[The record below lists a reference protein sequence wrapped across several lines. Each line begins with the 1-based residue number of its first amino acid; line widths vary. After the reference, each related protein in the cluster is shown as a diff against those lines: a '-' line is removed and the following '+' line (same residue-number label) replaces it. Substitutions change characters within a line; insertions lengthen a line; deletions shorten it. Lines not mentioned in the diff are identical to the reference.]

1 MPRRPRRRP
10 PLRPAAG
17 RSRSARWSCRAS
29 RAAHGH
35 AGDPN
40 GGGTVADRDALALL
54 AADALLDVEVVA
66 QRVDR
71 RDHAGA
77 VADEVGAADGGGDLA
92 VLDQVALDDAEHEL
106 AGDGVHLPAAERLGV
121 QAARRLADDLLR
133 VVGAREDVG

>member
-17 RSRSARWSCRAS
+17 RSRSARWSC

-66 QRVDR
+66 QGVDR

-77 VADEVGAADGGGDLA
+77 VADQVRATNRGGDLA
-92 VLDQVALDDAEHEL
+92 ALDEVALDHAEHEL
-106 AGDGVHLPAAERLGV
+106 AGDRVHLSPAERLGV
-121 QAARRLADDLLR
+121 EPARCLPDDL
-133 VVGAREDVG
+133 V